1 MGPHPGRVEGPRGV
15 LHRGGQ
21 EHPRFHVQR
30 QAAPGEGPQA
40 ADVVERPARSRLQRT
55 DPDRRRAD
63 VRHRAHAHPVH
74 LLRVR
79 QGRDQDVRLPE
90 EAAPERAGLHEERR
104 RVHDP
109 GRARPGHRLHRPY
122 ARRDG
127 GQEEGLRHG
136 RDLSARGRG
145 GGGRG
150 CRAREGRAQP
160 RAGDEVHRLDVQ
172 QGHAG
177 PARPTPGVHAP
188 DAARCQ
194 HRCRRRRAHEGGE
207 AAARRPRV
215 GRQEPQAARRA
226 LGERGYQGVRRD
238 PVVAPAVLLVW
249 GAVALFILY
258 PLGRLLVLTFWNDGP
273 SLDAVR
279 GLVGDWTHRAA
290 LVNSLL
296 LAALVGIAGTVLG
309 FAFALL
315 AVRANLPR
323 WCSRALDA
331 VVLLPLISP
340 PFTAAIALIFA
351 LGPRGLISYHVF
363 GLTRVNIY
371 GLWGTLLSETLT
383 YFPIAYLTL
392 KAVLANVDANLE
404 DSAFSLGARRWR
416 VFRTVTLPLTTP
428 GVANAFLLV
437 SAASLADFTTP
448 LILAGTRFP
457 VLPTQAFLQITGL
470 YDMRGGA
477 ALCFLLLVPALA
489 VFAGQRWFTERRG
502 GTFVTVTGK
511 VGAVTRVKSLSPA
524 AVLGLAAGCG
534 LVVVL
539 VLVCYLLIFAASIV
553 RGLGADNSLS
563 LAHYAHVFSGG
574 LKAVRD
580 TLIIAAICMPVG
592 GLFAVVLGF
601 LVARTQFP
609 GRPALEFVA
618 MMNYVLAG
626 MTVLFI
632 RGMTAIS
639 ATIFLVS
646 LDWSLVT
653 IRILEGITNLELGQA
668 SAFSMVVIALVYLAV
683 FVASL
688 AMRRLNAGSLGQAGT
703 LLGG

>member
-1 MGPHPGRVEGPRGV
+1 VK
-15 LHRGGQ
+15 
-21 EHPRFHVQR
+21 
-30 QAAPGEGPQA
+30 
-40 ADVVERPARSRLQRT
+40 
-55 DPDRRRAD
+55 
-63 VRHRAHAHPVH
+63 
-74 LLRVR
+74 
-79 QGRDQDVRLPE
+79 
-90 EAAPERAGLHEERR
+90 
-104 RVHDP
+104 
-109 GRARPGHRLHRPY
+109 
-122 ARRDG
+122 
-127 GQEEGLRHG
+127 
-136 RDLSARGRG
+136 
-145 GGGRG
+145 
-150 CRAREGRAQP
+150 
-160 RAGDEVHRLDVQ
+160 
-172 QGHAG
+172 
-177 PARPTPGVHAP
+177 
-188 DAARCQ
+188 
-194 HRCRRRRAHEGGE
+194 
-207 AAARRPRV
+207 
-215 GRQEPQAARRA
+215 
-226 LGERGYQGVRRD
+226 RD

-249 GAVALFILY
+249 GAVALFVLY
-258 PLGRLLVLTFWNDGP
+258 PLGRLLILTFWNGGP

-290 LVNSLL
+290 LINSLL
-296 LAALVGIAGTVLG
+296 LAALVGVAGTALG
-309 FAFALL
+309 LAFGLL

-323 WCSRALDA
+323 WVGGVLDA

-392 KAVLANVDANLE
+392 KAVLANVDPNLE

-416 VFRTVTLPLTTP
+416 VFRTITLRLTTP
-428 GVANAFLLV
+428 GLANAFLLV
-437 SAASLADFTTP
+437 SAASLADFATP
-448 LILAGTRFP
+448 LILGGTKFP

-489 VFAGQRWFTERRG
+489 IFAGQRWFTERRG
-502 GTFVTVTGK
+502 GSFVTVTGK
-511 VGAVTRVKSLSPA
+511 VGAATRVKSLSPA
-524 AVLGLAAGCG
+524 AVAALAVACG
-534 LVVVL
+534 LVVAL

-553 RGLGADNSLS
+553 RALGADNSLS

-580 TLIIAAICMPVG
+580 TLVIAVICMPVG

-601 LVARTQFP
+601 LVSRTQFP
-609 GRPALEFVA
+609 GRRTLEFVS
-618 MMNYVLAG
+618 MMNYALPGTIVGIAYLVAFNDAPLALTGTAFILVVCYVFRYSLAGTRATSAVLAQIDPSLEEASASLGARRDLTFRRVVLPLVRPALLAG

-632 RGMTAIS
+632 RAMTAIS

-653 IRILEGITNLELGQA
+653 VRILEGITNLELGQA
-668 SAFSMVVIALVYLAV
+668 SAFSVLVILLVYLAV
-683 FVASL
+683 AVASL
-688 AMRRLNAGSLGQAGT
+688 TMRRLNAGSLGQAGT

>member
-1 MGPHPGRVEGPRGV
+1 MK
-15 LHRGGQ
+15 
-21 EHPRFHVQR
+21 
-30 QAAPGEGPQA
+30 
-40 ADVVERPARSRLQRT
+40 
-55 DPDRRRAD
+55 
-63 VRHRAHAHPVH
+63 
-74 LLRVR
+74 
-79 QGRDQDVRLPE
+79 
-90 EAAPERAGLHEERR
+90 
-104 RVHDP
+104 
-109 GRARPGHRLHRPY
+109 
-122 ARRDG
+122 
-127 GQEEGLRHG
+127 
-136 RDLSARGRG
+136 
-145 GGGRG
+145 
-150 CRAREGRAQP
+150 
-160 RAGDEVHRLDVQ
+160 
-172 QGHAG
+172 
-177 PARPTPGVHAP
+177 
-188 DAARCQ
+188 
-194 HRCRRRRAHEGGE
+194 
-207 AAARRPRV
+207 
-215 GRQEPQAARRA
+215 
-226 LGERGYQGVRRD
+226 RD
-238 PVVAPAVLLVW
+238 PVIAPAVLLIW
-249 GAVALFILY
+249 GAVALFVLY
-258 PLGRLLVLTFWNDGP
+258 PLGRLLVLTFWNEGP

-296 LAALVGIAGTVLG
+296 LAALVGIAGTALG

-323 WCSRALDA
+323 WIGRALDA

-363 GLTRVNIY
+363 GLTKVNIY

-416 VFRTVTLPLTTP
+416 VFRTVTLPLSTP

-437 SAASLADFTTP
+437 SAASLADFATP

-502 GTFVTVTGK
+502 GSFVTITGK
-511 VGAVTRVKSLSPA
+511 VGAATRVKSLSPA
-524 AVLGLAAGCG
+524 AVLGLAVVCG
-534 LVVVL
+534 LVVAL

-580 TLIIAAICMPVG
+580 TLIIAVICMPVG

-601 LVARTQFP
+601 LVSRTQFP
-609 GRPALEFVA
+609 GRRALEFAA
-618 MMNYVLAG
+618 MMNYALPGTIVGIAYLVAFNDPPLALTGTAFILVACYVFRYSLAGTRATSAVLAQIDPSIEEASASLGARRDVTFRRVVLPLIRPALLAG

-632 RGMTAIS
+632 RAMTAIS

-653 IRILEGITNLELGQA
+653 VRILEGITNLELGQA
-668 SAFSMVVIALVYLAV
+668 SAFSVLVILLVYAAV
-683 FVASL
+683 AVASL

>member
-1 MGPHPGRVEGPRGV
+1 MK
-15 LHRGGQ
+15 
-21 EHPRFHVQR
+21 
-30 QAAPGEGPQA
+30 
-40 ADVVERPARSRLQRT
+40 
-55 DPDRRRAD
+55 
-63 VRHRAHAHPVH
+63 
-74 LLRVR
+74 
-79 QGRDQDVRLPE
+79 
-90 EAAPERAGLHEERR
+90 
-104 RVHDP
+104 
-109 GRARPGHRLHRPY
+109 
-122 ARRDG
+122 
-127 GQEEGLRHG
+127 
-136 RDLSARGRG
+136 
-145 GGGRG
+145 
-150 CRAREGRAQP
+150 
-160 RAGDEVHRLDVQ
+160 
-172 QGHAG
+172 
-177 PARPTPGVHAP
+177 
-188 DAARCQ
+188 
-194 HRCRRRRAHEGGE
+194 
-207 AAARRPRV
+207 
-215 GRQEPQAARRA
+215 
-226 LGERGYQGVRRD
+226 RD
-238 PVVAPAVLLVW
+238 PVIAPAVVLIW
-249 GAVALFILY
+249 GAVALFVLY
-258 PLGRLLVLTFWNDGP
+258 PLGRLLLLTFWNGGP

-279 GLVGDWTHRAA
+279 GLLGDWTHRAA

-296 LAALVGIAGTVLG
+296 LAALVGIAGTALG

-323 WCSRALDA
+323 WFGRALDA

-371 GLWGTLLSETLT
+371 GLGGTLLSETLT

-437 SAASLADFTTP
+437 SAASLADFATP
-448 LILAGTRFP
+448 LILGGTRFP

-502 GTFVTVTGK
+502 GSFVTVTGK
-511 VGAVTRVKSLSPA
+511 VGAATRVKSLSPA
-524 AVLGLAAGCG
+524 AVLGLAVVCG
-534 LVVVL
+534 LVVAL

-563 LAHYAHVFSGG
+563 LAHYGHVFSGG

-580 TLIIAAICMPVG
+580 TLIVAVICMPVG

-601 LVARTQFP
+601 LVSRTRFP
-609 GRPALEFVA
+609 GRRALEFAA
-618 MMNYVLAG
+618 MMNYALPGTIVGIAYLVAFNDPPLALTGTAFILVVCYVFRYSLAGTRATSAVLAQIDPSIEEASASLGARRDVTFRRVVLPLIRPALLAG

-632 RGMTAIS
+632 RAMTAIS

-646 LDWSLVT
+646 LSWSLVT
-653 IRILEGITNLELGQA
+653 VRILEGITNLELGQA
-668 SAFSMVVIALVYLAV
+668 SAFSMLVILLVYLAV
-683 FVASL
+683 AVASL
-688 AMRRLNAGSLGQAGT
+688 AMRRLNAGSLGQAGM

>member
-1 MGPHPGRVEGPRGV
+1 MK
-15 LHRGGQ
+15 
-21 EHPRFHVQR
+21 
-30 QAAPGEGPQA
+30 
-40 ADVVERPARSRLQRT
+40 
-55 DPDRRRAD
+55 
-63 VRHRAHAHPVH
+63 
-74 LLRVR
+74 
-79 QGRDQDVRLPE
+79 
-90 EAAPERAGLHEERR
+90 
-104 RVHDP
+104 
-109 GRARPGHRLHRPY
+109 
-122 ARRDG
+122 
-127 GQEEGLRHG
+127 
-136 RDLSARGRG
+136 
-145 GGGRG
+145 
-150 CRAREGRAQP
+150 
-160 RAGDEVHRLDVQ
+160 
-172 QGHAG
+172 
-177 PARPTPGVHAP
+177 
-188 DAARCQ
+188 
-194 HRCRRRRAHEGGE
+194 
-207 AAARRPRV
+207 
-215 GRQEPQAARRA
+215 
-226 LGERGYQGVRRD
+226 RD
-238 PVVAPAVLLVW
+238 PIVAPAVLLVW

-258 PLGRLLVLTFWNDGP
+258 PLGRLLVLTFWNGGP

-290 LVNSLL
+290 LINSLL
-296 LAALVGIAGTVLG
+296 LAALVGVAGTALG
-309 FAFALL
+309 LAFALL

-323 WCSRALDA
+323 WVGRVLDA

-416 VFRTVTLPLTTP
+416 VFRTITLRLTTP
-428 GVANAFLLV
+428 GLANAFLLV
-437 SAASLADFTTP
+437 SAASLADFATP
-448 LILAGTRFP
+448 LILGGTKFP

-489 VFAGQRWFTERRG
+489 IFAGQRWFTERRG
-502 GTFVTVTGK
+502 GSFVTVTGK
-511 VGAVTRVKSLSPA
+511 VGAATRVKTLSPA
-524 AVLGLAAGCG
+524 AVAALAVACG
-534 LVVVL
+534 LVMAL

-553 RGLGADNSLS
+553 RALGADNSLS

-580 TLIIAAICMPVG
+580 TLVIAVICMPVG

-601 LVARTQFP
+601 LVSRTQFP
-609 GRPALEFVA
+609 GRRTLEFVS
-618 MMNYVLAG
+618 MMNYAMPGTIVGIAYLVAFNDAPLALTGTAFILVVCYVFRYSLAGTRATSAVLAQIDPSIEEASASLGARRDLTFRRVVLPLVRPALLAG

-632 RGMTAIS
+632 RAMTAIS

-653 IRILEGITNLELGQA
+653 VRILEGITNLELGQA
-668 SAFSMVVIALVYLAV
+668 SAFSVVVILLVYLAV
-683 FVASL
+683 AVASL
-688 AMRRLNAGSLGQAGT
+688 TMRRLNAGSLGQAGT

>member
-1 MGPHPGRVEGPRGV
+1 MK
-15 LHRGGQ
+15 
-21 EHPRFHVQR
+21 
-30 QAAPGEGPQA
+30 
-40 ADVVERPARSRLQRT
+40 
-55 DPDRRRAD
+55 
-63 VRHRAHAHPVH
+63 
-74 LLRVR
+74 
-79 QGRDQDVRLPE
+79 
-90 EAAPERAGLHEERR
+90 
-104 RVHDP
+104 
-109 GRARPGHRLHRPY
+109 
-122 ARRDG
+122 
-127 GQEEGLRHG
+127 
-136 RDLSARGRG
+136 
-145 GGGRG
+145 
-150 CRAREGRAQP
+150 
-160 RAGDEVHRLDVQ
+160 
-172 QGHAG
+172 
-177 PARPTPGVHAP
+177 
-188 DAARCQ
+188 
-194 HRCRRRRAHEGGE
+194 
-207 AAARRPRV
+207 
-215 GRQEPQAARRA
+215 
-226 LGERGYQGVRRD
+226 RD
-238 PVVAPAVLLVW
+238 PVIAPAVVLIW
-249 GAVALFILY
+249 GAVALFVLY
-258 PLGRLLVLTFWNDGP
+258 PLGRLLLLTFWNGGP

-279 GLVGDWTHRAA
+279 GLLGDWTHRAA

-296 LAALVGIAGTVLG
+296 LAALVGIAGTALG

-323 WCSRALDA
+323 WFGRALDA

-371 GLWGTLLSETLT
+371 GLGGTLLSETLT

-437 SAASLADFTTP
+437 SAASLADFATP
-448 LILAGTRFP
+448 LILGGTRFP

-502 GTFVTVTGK
+502 GSFVTVTGK
-511 VGAVTRVKSLSPA
+511 VGAATRVKSLSPA
-524 AVLGLAAGCG
+524 AVLGLAVVCG
-534 LVVVL
+534 LVVAL

-563 LAHYAHVFSGG
+563 LAHYGHVFSGG

-580 TLIIAAICMPVG
+580 TLIVAVICMPVG

-601 LVARTQFP
+601 LVSRTRFP
-609 GRPALEFVA
+609 GRRALEFAA
-618 MMNYVLAG
+618 MMNYALPGTIVGIAYLVAFNDPPLALTGTAFILVVCYVFRYSLAGTRATSAVLAQIDPSIEEASASLGARRDVTFRRVVLPLIRPALLAG

-632 RGMTAIS
+632 RAMTAIS

-646 LDWSLVT
+646 LSWSLVT
-653 IRILEGITNLELGQA
+653 VRILEGITNLELGQA
-668 SAFSMVVIALVYLAV
+668 SAFSMLVIALVYLAV
-683 FVASL
+683 VLASF

>member
-1 MGPHPGRVEGPRGV
+1 
-15 LHRGGQ
+15 
-21 EHPRFHVQR
+21 
-30 QAAPGEGPQA
+30 
-40 ADVVERPARSRLQRT
+40 
-55 DPDRRRAD
+55 
-63 VRHRAHAHPVH
+63 
-74 LLRVR
+74 
-79 QGRDQDVRLPE
+79 
-90 EAAPERAGLHEERR
+90 
-104 RVHDP
+104 
-109 GRARPGHRLHRPY
+109 
-122 ARRDG
+122 
-127 GQEEGLRHG
+127 
-136 RDLSARGRG
+136 
-145 GGGRG
+145 
-150 CRAREGRAQP
+150 
-160 RAGDEVHRLDVQ
+160 
-172 QGHAG
+172 
-177 PARPTPGVHAP
+177 
-188 DAARCQ
+188 
-194 HRCRRRRAHEGGE
+194 
-207 AAARRPRV
+207 
-215 GRQEPQAARRA
+215 
-226 LGERGYQGVRRD
+226 VRRD

-249 GAVALFILY
+249 GAVALFVLY

-363 GLTRVNIY
+363 GLTRVSIY

-437 SAASLADFTTP
+437 SAASLADFATP

-580 TLIIAAICMPVG
+580 TLLIAAICMPVG

-601 LVARTQFP
+601 LVSRTQFP
-609 GRPALEFVA
+609 GRRALEFVA
-618 MMNYVLAG
+618 MMNYALPGTIVGIAYLVAFNDPPLALTGTAFILVVCYVFRYSLAGTRATSAVLAQIDPSIEEASASLGARRDVTFRRVVLPLIRPALLAG

-653 IRILEGITNLELGQA
+653 VRILEGITNLELGQA

>member
-1 MGPHPGRVEGPRGV
+1 VK
-15 LHRGGQ
+15 
-21 EHPRFHVQR
+21 
-30 QAAPGEGPQA
+30 
-40 ADVVERPARSRLQRT
+40 
-55 DPDRRRAD
+55 
-63 VRHRAHAHPVH
+63 
-74 LLRVR
+74 
-79 QGRDQDVRLPE
+79 
-90 EAAPERAGLHEERR
+90 
-104 RVHDP
+104 
-109 GRARPGHRLHRPY
+109 
-122 ARRDG
+122 
-127 GQEEGLRHG
+127 
-136 RDLSARGRG
+136 
-145 GGGRG
+145 
-150 CRAREGRAQP
+150 
-160 RAGDEVHRLDVQ
+160 
-172 QGHAG
+172 
-177 PARPTPGVHAP
+177 
-188 DAARCQ
+188 
-194 HRCRRRRAHEGGE
+194 
-207 AAARRPRV
+207 
-215 GRQEPQAARRA
+215 
-226 LGERGYQGVRRD
+226 RD
-238 PVVAPAVLLVW
+238 PVIAPAVVLIW
-249 GAVALFILY
+249 GAVALFVLY
-258 PLGRLLVLTFWNDGP
+258 PLGRLLLLTFWNGRP

-279 GLVGDWTHRAA
+279 GLLGDWTHRAA

-296 LAALVGIAGTVLG
+296 LAALVGIAGTALG

-323 WCSRALDA
+323 WFGRALDA

-371 GLWGTLLSETLT
+371 GLAGTLLSETLT

-437 SAASLADFTTP
+437 SAASLADFATP
-448 LILAGTRFP
+448 LILGGTRFP

-502 GTFVTVTGK
+502 GSFVTVTGK
-511 VGAVTRVKSLSPA
+511 VGAATRVKSLSPA
-524 AVLGLAAGCG
+524 AVLGLAVVCG
-534 LVVVL
+534 LVVAL

-563 LAHYAHVFSGG
+563 LAHYGHVFSGG

-580 TLIIAAICMPVG
+580 TLIVAVICMPVG

-601 LVARTQFP
+601 LVSRTRFP
-609 GRPALEFVA
+609 GRRALEFAA
-618 MMNYVLAG
+618 MMNYALPGTIVGIAYLVAFNDPPLALTGTAFILVVCYVFRYSLAGTRATSAVLAQIDPSIEEASASLGARRDVTFRRVVLPLIRPALLAG

-632 RGMTAIS
+632 RAMTAIS

-646 LDWSLVT
+646 LSWSLVT
-653 IRILEGITNLELGQA
+653 VRILEGITNLELGQA
-668 SAFSMVVIALVYLAV
+668 SAFSMLVILLVYAAV
-683 FVASL
+683 AVASL

>member
-1 MGPHPGRVEGPRGV
+1 
-15 LHRGGQ
+15 
-21 EHPRFHVQR
+21 
-30 QAAPGEGPQA
+30 
-40 ADVVERPARSRLQRT
+40 
-55 DPDRRRAD
+55 
-63 VRHRAHAHPVH
+63 
-74 LLRVR
+74 
-79 QGRDQDVRLPE
+79 
-90 EAAPERAGLHEERR
+90 
-104 RVHDP
+104 
-109 GRARPGHRLHRPY
+109 
-122 ARRDG
+122 
-127 GQEEGLRHG
+127 
-136 RDLSARGRG
+136 
-145 GGGRG
+145 
-150 CRAREGRAQP
+150 
-160 RAGDEVHRLDVQ
+160 
-172 QGHAG
+172 
-177 PARPTPGVHAP
+177 
-188 DAARCQ
+188 
-194 HRCRRRRAHEGGE
+194 
-207 AAARRPRV
+207 
-215 GRQEPQAARRA
+215 
-226 LGERGYQGVRRD
+226 VRRD
-238 PVVAPAVLLVW
+238 PVIAPAVVLIW
-249 GAVALFILY
+249 GAVALFVLY
-258 PLGRLLVLTFWNDGP
+258 PLGRLLLLTFWNGGP

-279 GLVGDWTHRAA
+279 GLLGDWTHRAA

-323 WCSRALDA
+323 WFGRALDA

-437 SAASLADFTTP
+437 SAASLADFATP
-448 LILAGTRFP
+448 LILGGTRFP

-502 GTFVTVTGK
+502 GSFVTVTGK
-511 VGAVTRVKSLSPA
+511 VGAATRVKSLSPA
-524 AVLGLAAGCG
+524 AVLGLAVVCG
-534 LVVVL
+534 LVVAL

-563 LAHYAHVFSGG
+563 LAHYGHVFSGG

-580 TLIIAAICMPVG
+580 TLLIAVICMPVG

-601 LVARTQFP
+601 LVSRTEFP
-609 GRPALEFVA
+609 GRRALEFAA
-618 MMNYVLAG
+618 MMNYALPGTIVGIAYLVAFNDPPLALTGTAFILVVCYVFRYSLAGTRATSAVLAQIDPSIEEASASLGARRDVTFRRVVLPLIRPALLAG

-632 RGMTAIS
+632 RAMTAIS

-653 IRILEGITNLELGQA
+653 VRILEGITNLELGQA
-668 SAFSMVVIALVYLAV
+668 SAFSMLVILLVYLAV
-683 FVASL
+683 AVASL

>member
-1 MGPHPGRVEGPRGV
+1 VK
-15 LHRGGQ
+15 
-21 EHPRFHVQR
+21 
-30 QAAPGEGPQA
+30 
-40 ADVVERPARSRLQRT
+40 
-55 DPDRRRAD
+55 
-63 VRHRAHAHPVH
+63 
-74 LLRVR
+74 
-79 QGRDQDVRLPE
+79 
-90 EAAPERAGLHEERR
+90 
-104 RVHDP
+104 
-109 GRARPGHRLHRPY
+109 
-122 ARRDG
+122 
-127 GQEEGLRHG
+127 
-136 RDLSARGRG
+136 
-145 GGGRG
+145 
-150 CRAREGRAQP
+150 
-160 RAGDEVHRLDVQ
+160 
-172 QGHAG
+172 
-177 PARPTPGVHAP
+177 
-188 DAARCQ
+188 
-194 HRCRRRRAHEGGE
+194 
-207 AAARRPRV
+207 
-215 GRQEPQAARRA
+215 
-226 LGERGYQGVRRD
+226 RD
-238 PVVAPAVLLVW
+238 PVIAPAVVLIW
-249 GAVALFILY
+249 GAVALFVLY
-258 PLGRLLVLTFWNDGP
+258 PLGRLLLLTFWNGGP

-279 GLVGDWTHRAA
+279 GLLGDWTHRAA

-296 LAALVGIAGTVLG
+296 LAALVGIAGTALG

-323 WCSRALDA
+323 WFGRALDA

-371 GLWGTLLSETLT
+371 GLAGTLLSETLT

-437 SAASLADFTTP
+437 SAASLADFATP
-448 LILAGTRFP
+448 LILGGTRFP

-502 GTFVTVTGK
+502 GSFVTVTGK
-511 VGAVTRVKSLSPA
+511 VGAATRVKSLSPA
-524 AVLGLAAGCG
+524 AVLGLAVVCG
-534 LVVVL
+534 LVVAL

-563 LAHYAHVFSGG
+563 LAHYGHVFSGG

-580 TLIIAAICMPVG
+580 TLIVAVICMPVG

-601 LVARTQFP
+601 LVSRTRFP
-609 GRPALEFVA
+609 GRRALEFAA
-618 MMNYVLAG
+618 MMNYALPGTIVGIAYLVAFNDPPLALTGTAFILVVCYVFRYSLAGTRATSAVLAQIDPSIEEASASLGARRDVTFRRVVLPLIRPALLAG

-632 RGMTAIS
+632 RAMTAIS

-646 LDWSLVT
+646 LSWSVLTV
-653 IRILEGITNLELGQA
+653 RILEGITNLELGQA
-668 SAFSMVVIALVYLAV
+668 SAFSMLVILLVYLAV
-683 FVASL
+683 AVASL

>member
-1 MGPHPGRVEGPRGV
+1 MK
-15 LHRGGQ
+15 
-21 EHPRFHVQR
+21 
-30 QAAPGEGPQA
+30 
-40 ADVVERPARSRLQRT
+40 
-55 DPDRRRAD
+55 
-63 VRHRAHAHPVH
+63 
-74 LLRVR
+74 
-79 QGRDQDVRLPE
+79 
-90 EAAPERAGLHEERR
+90 
-104 RVHDP
+104 
-109 GRARPGHRLHRPY
+109 
-122 ARRDG
+122 
-127 GQEEGLRHG
+127 
-136 RDLSARGRG
+136 
-145 GGGRG
+145 
-150 CRAREGRAQP
+150 
-160 RAGDEVHRLDVQ
+160 
-172 QGHAG
+172 
-177 PARPTPGVHAP
+177 
-188 DAARCQ
+188 
-194 HRCRRRRAHEGGE
+194 
-207 AAARRPRV
+207 
-215 GRQEPQAARRA
+215 
-226 LGERGYQGVRRD
+226 RD
-238 PVVAPAVLLVW
+238 PVIAPAVVLIW
-249 GAVALFILY
+249 GAVALFVLY
-258 PLGRLLVLTFWNDGP
+258 PLGRLLLLTFWNGGP

-279 GLVGDWTHRAA
+279 GLLGDWTHRAA

-296 LAALVGIAGTVLG
+296 LAALVGIAGTALG

-323 WCSRALDA
+323 WFGRALDA

-371 GLWGTLLSETLT
+371 GLAGTLLSETLT

-437 SAASLADFTTP
+437 SAASLADFATP
-448 LILAGTRFP
+448 LILGGTRFP

-502 GTFVTVTGK
+502 GSFVTVTGK
-511 VGAVTRVKSLSPA
+511 VGAATRVKSLSPA
-524 AVLGLAAGCG
+524 AVLGLAVVCG
-534 LVVVL
+534 LVIAL

-563 LAHYAHVFSGG
+563 LAHYGHVFSGG

-580 TLIIAAICMPVG
+580 TLIIAVICMPVG

-601 LVARTQFP
+601 LVSRTQFP
-609 GRPALEFVA
+609 GRRALEFAA
-618 MMNYVLAG
+618 MMNYALPGTIVGIAYLVAFNDPPLALTGTAFILVVCYVFRYSLAGTRATSAVLAQIDPSIEEASASLGARRDVTFRRVVLPLIRPALLAG

-632 RGMTAIS
+632 RAMTAIS

-646 LDWSLVT
+646 LSWSLVT
-653 IRILEGITNLELGQA
+653 VRILEGITNLELGQA
-668 SAFSMVVIALVYLAV
+668 SAFSMLVILLVYAAV
-683 FVASL
+683 AVASL

>member
-1 MGPHPGRVEGPRGV
+1 M
-15 LHRGGQ
+15 
-21 EHPRFHVQR
+21 
-30 QAAPGEGPQA
+30 
-40 ADVVERPARSRLQRT
+40 
-55 DPDRRRAD
+55 
-63 VRHRAHAHPVH
+63 
-74 LLRVR
+74 
-79 QGRDQDVRLPE
+79 
-90 EAAPERAGLHEERR
+90 
-104 RVHDP
+104 
-109 GRARPGHRLHRPY
+109 
-122 ARRDG
+122 
-127 GQEEGLRHG
+127 
-136 RDLSARGRG
+136 
-145 GGGRG
+145 
-150 CRAREGRAQP
+150 
-160 RAGDEVHRLDVQ
+160 
-172 QGHAG
+172 
-177 PARPTPGVHAP
+177 
-188 DAARCQ
+188 
-194 HRCRRRRAHEGGE
+194 
-207 AAARRPRV
+207 
-215 GRQEPQAARRA
+215 
-226 LGERGYQGVRRD
+226 RRD
-238 PVVAPAVLLVW
+238 PVIAPAVVLIW
-249 GAVALFILY
+249 GAVALFVLY
-258 PLGRLLVLTFWNDGP
+258 PLGRLLLLTFWNGGP

-279 GLVGDWTHRAA
+279 GLLGDWTHRAA

-296 LAALVGIAGTVLG
+296 LAALVGIAGTALG

-323 WCSRALDA
+323 WFGRALDA

-371 GLWGTLLSETLT
+371 GLGGTLLSETLT

-437 SAASLADFTTP
+437 SAASLADFATP
-448 LILAGTRFP
+448 LILGGTRFP

-502 GTFVTVTGK
+502 GSFVTVTGK
-511 VGAVTRVKSLSPA
+511 VGAATRVKSLSPA
-524 AVLGLAAGCG
+524 AVLGLAVVCG
-534 LVVVL
+534 LVVAL

-563 LAHYAHVFSGG
+563 LAHYGHVFSGG

-580 TLIIAAICMPVG
+580 TLIVAVICMPVG

-601 LVARTQFP
+601 LVSRTRFP
-609 GRPALEFVA
+609 GRRALEFAA
-618 MMNYVLAG
+618 MMNYALPGTIVGIAYLVAFNDPPLALTGTAFILVVCYVFRYSLAGTRATSAVLAQIDPSIEEASASLGARRDVTFRRVVLPLIRPALLAG

-632 RGMTAIS
+632 RAMTAIS

-646 LDWSLVT
+646 LSWSLVT
-653 IRILEGITNLELGQA
+653 VRILEGITNLELGQA
-668 SAFSMVVIALVYLAV
+668 SAFSMLVILLVYAAV
-683 FVASL
+683 AVASL